1 LIDSPLAAALVV
13 AAGLAAGA
21 VNTIVGSGSL
31 ITFPTLLF
39 LGYPPL
45 VANVSNTL
53 GLVPGVLS
61 GVVGYRR
68 ELAGQRSR
76 AIPLLVAGGLGGL
89 TGAVVLLVL
98 PESAFNRIVPILIL
112 VACAL
117 MAVQPRLTAW
127 IAARRARG
135 DSTPAHDGGPLLL
148 AGVYATGIYGGYF
161 GAGQGIILIALLAI
175 LIADD
180 LQRLN
185 GLKNAIAVTIN
196 AVAAV
201 LFIAAAPVAW
211 EAALLIA
218 IGSIVGGQIGAT
230 VGRRMSPIVLRT
242 AVIVVGLIVAIRL
255 LFA

>member
-1 LIDSPLAAALVV
+1 MIDSPLAAGLVI

-21 VNTIVGSGSL
+21 LNTIVGSGSL
-31 ITFPTLLF
+31 ISFPTLLL

-89 TGAVVLLVL
+89 TGGILLLVL

-117 MAVQPRLTAW
+117 MAVQPRLTRW
-127 IAARRARG
+127 IAERRARG
-135 DSTPAHDGGPLLL
+135 DATPAHDGGPLLL
-148 AGVYATGIYGGYF
+148 ATVYATGIYGGYF
-161 GAGQGIILIALLAI
+161 GAGQGVILIALLAI

-201 LFIAAAPVAW
+201 LFIVFAPVAW
-211 EAALLIA
+211 EAVILLAL
-218 IGSIVGGQIGAT
+218 GSIVGGQIGAG
-230 VGRRMSPIVLRT
+230 VGRRMSPSVLRVT
-242 AVIVVGLIVAIRL
+242 VITVGLVVAIRL
-255 LFA
+255 LLV

>member
-1 LIDSPLAAALVV
+1 MIDSPLAAAVVV
-13 AAGLAAGA
+13 AAGMAAGA
-21 VNTIVGSGSL
+21 INTIVGSGSL
-31 ITFPTLLF
+31 ITFPTLLL

-68 ELAGQRSR
+68 ELVGQRSR

-89 TGAVVLLVL
+89 TGAILLLVL
-98 PESAFNRIVPILIL
+98 PEAAFNRIVPILIL

-127 IAARRARG
+127 VAERRARG
-135 DSTPAHDGGPLLL
+135 GSTPAHGGGPLLL
-148 AGVYATGIYGGYF
+148 ATVYATGIYGGYF
-161 GAGQGIILIALLAI
+161 GAGQGVILIALLAI

-201 LFIAAAPVAW
+201 LFIAVAPVAW
-211 EAALLIA
+211 EAAALIA
-218 IGSIVGGQIGAT
+218 IGSVVGGQIGAH
-230 VGRRMSPIVLRT
+230 VGRRMSPLVLRI
-242 AVIVVGLIVAIRL
+242 AVIAIGLVVASRL
-255 LFA
+255 LLA

>member
-1 LIDSPLAAALVV
+1 LIDSPLAAAVVV
-13 AAGLAAGA
+13 AAGMAAGA
-21 VNTIVGSGSL
+21 INTIVGSGSL
-31 ITFPTLLF
+31 ITFPTLLL

-68 ELAGQRSR
+68 ELVGQRSR

-89 TGAVVLLVL
+89 TGAILLLVL
-98 PESAFNRIVPILIL
+98 PEAAFNRIVPILIL

-127 IAARRARG
+127 VAERRARG
-135 DSTPAHDGGPLLL
+135 GSTPAHGGGPLLL
-148 AGVYATGIYGGYF
+148 ATVYATGIYGGYF
-161 GAGQGIILIALLAI
+161 GAGQGVILIALLAI

-201 LFIAAAPVAW
+201 LFIAVAPVAW
-211 EAALLIA
+211 EAAALIA
-218 IGSIVGGQIGAT
+218 IGSVVGGQIGAN
-230 VGRRMSPIVLRT
+230 VGRRMSPVVLRS
-242 AVIVVGLIVAIRL
+242 AVIGIGLIVAFRL
-255 LFA
+255 LLA